1 MLPRELRLRRAED
14 FERLRYEGKSFA
26 GRMMVLSVT
35 PNDAGFN
42 RYGFIVSRRFG
53 KAVQRNRARRLMRE
67 GLRLLHPR
75 LVSGYDLALI
85 ARGGMQS
92 QTLSGVLPELERLLK
107 QAGLVVES

>member
-14 FERLRYEGKSFA
+14 YERLRREGKTFA
-26 GRMMVLSVT
+26 GRMMVLSVA
-35 PNDAGFN
+35 PNQAGYN
-42 RYGFIVSRRFG
+42 RYGFVISRRFG

-85 ARGGMQS
+85 ARSGMQS
-92 QTLSGVLPELERLLK
+92 QSLSSVVPELERLLR
-107 QAGLVVES
+107 QAGLVES

>member
-1 MLPRELRLRRAED
+1 
-14 FERLRYEGKSFA
+14 
-26 GRMMVLSVT
+26 
-35 PNDAGFN
+35 
-42 RYGFIVSRRFG
+42 
-53 KAVQRNRARRLMRE
+53 MRE

-92 QTLSGVLPELERLLK
+92 QTVTSVVPELERLLK